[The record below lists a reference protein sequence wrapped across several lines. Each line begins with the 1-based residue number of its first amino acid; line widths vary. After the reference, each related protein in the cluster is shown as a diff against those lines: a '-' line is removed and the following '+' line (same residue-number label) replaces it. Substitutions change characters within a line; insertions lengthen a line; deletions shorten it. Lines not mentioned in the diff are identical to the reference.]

1 MTNSDAPRTLT
12 LSGVGQST
20 ALLPPPLALPPTVQS
35 ARGLQA
41 RSGSA
46 VSVALAPANA
56 SRLSFRQMHEQAVR
70 ARQWALQIHIDYLQP
85 NAVYQINIDSDL
97 AKMVAAQIAQVEL
110 WQPTPLTAE
119 GEPDFERAAMES
131 ASPPP
136 PPFPLSSLY
145 QQTALSVF
153 NLMETDSFRRF
164 LLTSDFQLLLQRADD
179 AEVER
184 VERQNCMAADTN
196 AVLASADA
204 ALHAHAESASSLAAA
219 GLGEPARQVAVSQS
233 AAAAAAAQ
241 AHDSAARSR

>member
-1 MTNSDAPRTLT
+1 MQRQQTRVARKLFAPQ
-12 LSGVGQST
+12 V
-20 ALLPPPLALPPTVQS
+20 AA
-35 ARGLQA
+35 AAKAAQA
-41 RSGSA
+41 A
-46 VSVALAPANA
+46 APKLAP
-56 SRLSFRQMHEQAVR
+56 LTFRQMHEMASTLR
-70 ARQWALQIHIDYLQP
+70 AQCLRLHGDYLRA
-85 NAVYQINIDSDL
+85 NSVYQINIDSDL

-119 GEPDFERAAMES
+119 GEPDYERAAMES